1 MRRLKVKVVSV
12 LESKQVAKKKDI
24 CKNVRIEVK
33 SIDQAKKLPMR
44 YGEKDNKDGS
54 GVYDSYGISDR
65 SIRWVLKAVPLA
77 HTESG

>member
-1 MRRLKVKVVSV
+1 MSV
-12 LESKQVAKKKDI
+12 LESKQKAKKKAI
-24 CKNVRIEVK
+24 CKKVRIEVK

-54 GVYDSYGISDR
+54 GVYDSYGINDR
-65 SIRWVLKAVPLA
+65 SMRWVLKAVPLA